1 MGRGHEANSHTE
13 IVMNRILSAV
23 VLGAALLA
31 AGTTAF
37 ASHHHATRVHTA
49 GVTKL
54 AANAACPDPAHCPVN
69 ACRVGSRAS
78 AAAAPTLKPGA
89 VMSAA
94 VAPAHSGSCSNP
106 ASCPKSCPRDNASA
120 MAAGVAKH

>member
-1 MGRGHEANSHTE
+1 MKR
-13 IVMNRILSAV
+13 MLSAI
-23 VLGAALLA
+23 VLGAALLG

-37 ASHHHATRVHTA
+37 ASHHHATRSATA
-49 GVTKL
+49 ARL

-69 ACRVGSRAS
+69 ACKVGSRAS

-89 VMSAA
+89 AMSTAA
-94 VAPAHSGSCSNP
+94 APAHGGTCSNP